1 MTKLSQSRP
10 AGLRTPPQVSQKPG
24 LWSRTWP
31 LLIGLMVTIS
41 LVVASLF
48 IGVYDLSS
56 EGGREMFFI
65 TRVPRTLAL
74 ILSGASMA
82 VVGLIMQ
89 LMTQNRFVEP
99 STTGTIEWA
108 GLGLILT
115 YVFIPQPSLVLRM
128 IVAIVFA
135 MIGTLIFFAFLQRVA
150 LKSSLVVPIVG
161 LMLGAVVGAVSTFVA
176 LQTDMLQNL
185 GIWFAGS
192 FTGVTRGRYE
202 LLWIVAATTIL
213 VYFIADRFTVA
224 GLGQE
229 IATSVGLNY
238 RAVMIIGISIVAVT
252 TGVVSV
258 VVGALP
264 FLGLVVP
271 NIVSMFRG
279 DNLRSNLPWV
289 VMVGIVV
296 ITLTDI
302 IGRTVIMPF
311 EIPVSMILGV
321 LGATVFVYLI
331 VRKGRRG

>member
-1 MTKLSQSRP
+1 MTKLSPTRP
-10 AGLRTPPQVSQKPG
+10 DGLVTSIGASKNPG

-31 LLIGLMVTIS
+31 LLIGLMVTLS
-41 LVVASLF
+41 LVIASLF

-56 EGGREMFFI
+56 EGGREMFLI

-115 YVFIPQPSLVLRM
+115 YIFIPQPSLMLRM
-128 IVAIVFA
+128 MVAIVFA
-135 MIGTLIFFAFLQRVA
+135 LIGTIIFFAFLQRVA

-176 LQTDMLQNL
+176 LQAEMLQNL

-202 LLWIVAATTIL
+202 LLWIVAVTTII
-213 VYFIADRFTVA
+213 VYFVADHFTKPA
-224 GLGQE
+224 
-229 IATSVGLNY
+229 S
-238 RAVMIIGISIVAVT
+238 ISARQPDVIQVT
-252 TGVVSV
+252 PPWCEPRSRQ
-258 VVGALP
+258 L
-264 FLGLVVP
+264 
-271 NIVSMFRG
+271 RG
-279 DNLRSNLPWV
+279 D
-289 VMVGIVV
+289 
-296 ITLTDI
+296 
-302 IGRTVIMPF
+302 
-311 EIPVSMILGV
+311 
-321 LGATVFVYLI
+321 
-331 VRKGRRG
+331 

>member
-1 MTKLSQSRP
+1 MTKISQSRP
-10 AGLRTPPQVSQKPG
+10 GGLGTSTGASKS

-31 LLIGLMVTIS
+31 MLIGLMVTIS

-48 IGVYDLSS
+48 IGVYDLGS
-56 EGGREMFFI
+56 EGGSEMFWV
-65 TRVPRTLAL
+65 TRVPRTIAL

-115 YVFIPQPSLVLRM
+115 YVVVPQPSLTLRM
-128 IVAIVFA
+128 VVAICFSL
-135 MIGTLIFFAFLQRVA
+135 IGTLIFFAFLQRVA

-185 GIWFAGS
+185 SIWFAGS

-202 LLWIVAATTIL
+202 LLWIVAAMTIV

-238 RAVMIIGISIVAVT
+238 RAVVLVGIMIIAIV

-258 VVGALP
+258 IVGALP

-271 NIVSMFRG
+271 NLVSMFRG

-289 VMVGIVV
+289 MMTGIVV

-302 IGRTVIMPF
+302 IGRTLIMPF

-331 VRKGRRG
+331 VKRGRRG